1 LDDDYHSGPN
11 GVRHCL
17 NDDWWQF
24 RHQYLLSYMMGFM
37 FRDDGRVTVVAFV
50 IMLTVL
56 LVMIWSIV

>member
-1 LDDDYHSGPN
+1 
-11 GVRHCL
+11 
-17 NDDWWQF
+17 
-24 RHQYLLSYMMGFM
+24 MMGFM